1 MFSSLILW
9 LGTRNVFKVDI
20 MSRYQKCLSVG
31 MKTNWVLSEEERQR
45 RFRKVRERHEAN
57 DLPQNHMP
65 EDDYHDDGEDE
76 VEDNSGQLPESNS
89 YHEQNGRGQNSYEEV
104 RSILQ
109 SSFDKRGERLEDPR
123 EGSSRGYSAV
133 SLHPV
138 QVKVEPRNPSPS
150 YYDVSQIQVLIVF
163 LFRTAFRK
171 L

>member
-1 MFSSLILW
+1 MF
-9 LGTRNVFKVDI
+9 NI
-20 MSRYQKCLSVG
+20 MSRYQKCLQVG

-57 DLPQNHMP
+57 DLSQNHVP
-65 EDDYHDDGEDE
+65 EDDYHDDGEE
-76 VEDNSGQLPESNS
+76 EAEENGGQLPESNS

-109 SSFDKRGERLEDPR
+109 NSFDQRGERLEDPQ
-123 EGSSRGYSAV
+123 EGSSLGYSAV

-163 LFRTAFRK
+163 FPNCLP
-171 L
+171 